1 MHVKRVNARTRETD
15 LVIRPILGGMSPQ
28 EHAAYLSDMQQRCE
42 ARMKEL
48 ERLVS
53 EAEIRSRR
61 AAVEYDARE
70 QIFASPELIDLAEE
84 AGKAQADVQQYR
96 KELNDLFSLI
106 LFCKEELQLQITR
119 TSSN

>member
-1 MHVKRVNARTRETD
+1 MHVRRVNGRTHETD
-15 LVIRPILGGMSPQ
+15 LVIKPILGGMSPE
-28 EHAAYLSDMQQRCE
+28 EHRAYISDMQQRCE

-48 ERLVS
+48 EGLVV
-53 EAEIRSRR
+53 ETEIRARR

-70 QIFASPELIDLAEE
+70 QVFANPELTDLAEE

-96 KELNDLFSLI
+96 KELNDLFSLV

-119 TSSN
+119 TSRN

>member
-1 MHVKRVNARTRETD
+1 MHVRRVNGRARETD
-15 LVIRPILGGMSPQ
+15 LLIRPILGGMSPE
-28 EHAAYLSDMQQRCE
+28 EHAAYVSDMQQRCE
-42 ARMKEL
+42 ARMEEL

-53 EAEIRSRR
+53 EAEIRARR
-61 AAVEYDARE
+61 AAVEYEARE
-70 QIFASPELIDLAEE
+70 QIFASPELTDLAEE

-96 KELNDLFSLI
+96 KELNDLFSLV

>member
-1 MHVKRVNARTRETD
+1 MQVRRVNGRARDTD
-15 LVIRPILGGMSPQ
+15 LVIKPILGGMSPE
-28 EHAAYLSDMQQRCE
+28 EHHAYISDMQQRCE
-42 ARMKEL
+42 ARMEEL

-53 EAEIRSRR
+53 EAEIRARR

-70 QIFASPELIDLAEE
+70 QIFASPELTGLAEE
-84 AGKAQADVQQYR
+84 AGKAQADVQQFR

>member
-1 MHVKRVNARTRETD
+1 MHVRRVNGRARDTD
-15 LVIRPILGGMSPQ
+15 LVIRPILGGMSPE
-28 EHAAYLSDMQQRCE
+28 EHRAYMSDMQQRCE
-42 ARMKEL
+42 GRMEEL

-70 QIFASPELIDLAEE
+70 QIFANPELTDLAEE

-96 KELNDLFSLI
+96 KELNDLFSLV

>member
-1 MHVKRVNARTRETD
+1 MQVRRVNGRARDTD
-15 LVIRPILGGMSPQ
+15 LVIKPILGGMSPE
-28 EHAAYLSDMQQRCE
+28 EHHAYISDMQQRCE
-42 ARMKEL
+42 ARMGEL

-53 EAEIRSRR
+53 EAEIRARR

-70 QIFASPELIDLAEE
+70 QIFASPELTGLAEE

-96 KELNDLFSLI
+96 KELNDLFSLV